1 MRRASMIISLFL
13 LFHPLSLFGQVK
25 IEIPL
30 SRQATDYTCG
40 IASLQSLLGYY
51 GKDVRED
58 VLAKECKSKKSS
70 GTRYGNIIKCA
81 ESYKITMLSKTGM
94 TVEELKSLIDES
106 KPVILVI
113 QAWRD
118 DPPET
123 SWEDDWE
130 DGHYVVAVGY
140 DDLNFYFMDPS
151 TFGNYTYIPI
161 DEFLSRWH
169 DRSKKEV
176 LEHFGM
182 YSINGIPSYDPR
194 EIKKLD

>member
-1 MRRASMIISLFL
+1 MRFASMIISLFL
-13 LFHPLSLFGQVK
+13 LFHPISLLGQVK
-25 IEIPL
+25 IEVPL

-51 GKDVRED
+51 GTDVRED
-58 VLAKECKSKKSS
+58 VLSKECKSKKST
-70 GTRYGNIIKCA
+70 GTKYENIIKCA
-81 ESYKITMLSKTGM
+81 ESYRLTILSKTGM
-94 TVEELKSLIDES
+94 TVEQLKSLIDES

-118 DPPET
+118 DPEI
-123 SWEDDWE
+123 SWEEDWD

-140 DDLNFYFMDPS
+140 DDLNMYFMDPS
-151 TFGNYTYIPI
+151 TLGNYTYIPLA
-161 DEFLSRWH
+161 EFLNRWH
-169 DRSKKEV
+169 DRSKKKV

-182 YSINGIPSYDPR
+182 YSTDGIPSYNPK